1 MSNHDVPLYAPL
13 ARWWILAMGSLA
25 LMAVYAATLSAPAMG
40 LYHDDGVYV
49 VTAKAL
55 AEGQGYRIVSL
66 PTPIPQTKYPILF
79 PLGLAAIWKM
89 TPSFPANVFYLKLL
103 PLISTLVWLWLVVK
117 ALTLQAE
124 RPGLPRGI
132 AVLAAASPSVVFY
145 STIALAETLFAAFAW
160 GGLLLLIRCERDSP
174 TRPCLLGAAVLCGAA
189 YNTRTIGFTLVVA
202 GVIALAMRRRMRA
215 VVVFGIV
222 SAVLALPWILWVRS
236 QTGAAPELY
245 TYYTN
250 TSYKD
255 WNVLLGFPF
264 SEKLSVVG
272 RNAFFLLVE
281 PARLIGLHS
290 PLLWPLLLAL
300 GILAVMGFVFDARK
314 KPGVLHVFT
323 VLYMVTLLLWAWPPG
338 RFLLPVYPLV
348 LFYAALGGLW
358 ILRRVAQP
366 RAASVA
372 AAAVVATLAFVAA
385 WQSGMQ
391 ARNATTRGRA
401 CLGNT
406 CERRWTEFVDVM
418 SWLEDNTP
426 QNATLLGAQD
436 PMLYLYTGR
445 KALRSFESNPVAL
458 FYSSDPSREPLGP
471 PARLGERMAA
481 SGADYLVMTRRDGSL
496 EDDLLARQVRV
507 LRRAR
512 AELLKPEMTIG
523 SPDFGVYRIDLGDGA
538 STAAATLD

>member
-1 MSNHDVPLYAPL
+1 MTDHSPSDKSRRLGRGL
-13 ARWWILAMGSLA
+13 DA
-25 LMAVYAATLSAPAMG
+25 LIG
-40 LYHDDGVYV
+40 
-49 VTAKAL
+49 
-55 AEGQGYRIVSL
+55 L
-66 PTPIPQTKYPILF
+66 PTP
-79 PLGLAAIWKM
+79 
-89 TPSFPANVFYLKLL
+89 
-103 PLISTLVWLWLVVK
+103 
-117 ALTLQAE
+117 
-124 RPGLPRGI
+124 
-132 AVLAAASPSVVFY
+132 PSVPVQ
-145 STIALAETLFAAFAW
+145 AATPRSSVATPGDVPREAPYDHRLQDLPITHIRPNPFQPRREFDDEELRELEDSLRTT
-160 GGLLLLIRCERDSP
+160 GLLQPVTVRRVGAEYELIAGER
-174 TRPCLLGAAVLCGAA
+174 RLRAAMA
-189 YNTRTIGFTLVVA
+189 
-202 GVIALAMRRRMRA
+202 
-215 VVVFGIV
+215 FGIV
-222 SAVLALPWILWVRS
+222 STVLALPWILWVRS

-245 TYYTN
+245 TYYTS

-255 WNVLLGFPF
+255 WNVLFGFPF

-290 PLLWPLLLAL
+290 PLLWPLLLVF
-300 GILAVMGFVFDARK
+300 GVLAVMGFVIDARRK
-314 KPGVLHVFT
+314 TGVLHVFT
-323 VLYMVTLLLWAWPPG
+323 VLYVATLLLWAWPPG
-338 RFLLPVYPLV
+338 RFLLPIYPLV

-366 RAASVA
+366 RAARVA
-372 AAAVVATLAFVAA
+372 AAGVVAMLAFVAA
-385 WQSGMQ
+385 WQSAMQ

-418 SWLEDNTP
+418 SWLENNTP
-426 QNATLLGAQD
+426 RNATLLGAQD

-458 FYSSDPSREPLGP
+458 FYSSDPGREPLGP

-496 EDDLLARQVRV
+496 EDDLLARQVRA

-538 STAAATLD
+538 STAAVIVD